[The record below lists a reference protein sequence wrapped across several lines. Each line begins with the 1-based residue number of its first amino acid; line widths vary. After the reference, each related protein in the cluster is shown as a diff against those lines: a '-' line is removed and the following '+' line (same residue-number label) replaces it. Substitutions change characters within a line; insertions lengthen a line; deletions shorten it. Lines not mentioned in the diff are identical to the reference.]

1 MRKARLLRHVAAFL
15 LPAVAAWPAAAQLF
29 RDRDFDEEKV
39 PWKEIETQIP
49 SHPRPENL
57 IPFEASAASPH
68 RYYIDSA
75 SVSLGED
82 GVTRY
87 TLVIQAAGGATN
99 VTYEGVRCETRE
111 QKYYATGRASGWSRA
126 RTPQWRRIEDK
137 PVNRH
142 HYVLYKDF
150 FCPTP
155 RTAATPRQVLE
166 ALRRESRSLR

>member
-1 MRKARLLRHVAAFL
+1 
-15 LPAVAAWPAAAQLF
+15 LF

-39 PWKEIETQIP
+39 PWKEIEAQIP
-49 SHPRPENL
+49 SYPRPENL

-87 TLVIQAAGGATN
+87 TLVVRAAGGATN

-111 QKYYATGRASGWSRA
+111 QKYYATGRTSGWSRA
-126 RTPQWRRIEDK
+126 RDPQWRRIEDK
-137 PVNRH
+137 AVNRH

-150 FCPTP
+150 FCPAP
-155 RTAATPRQVLE
+155 RAAATPRQVLE